1 LNDSYETPK
10 TQIVRRFQNLGV
22 KLANPADYVARY
34 GTQLQDAQTLVS
46 HARQVG
52 VVEDIVINILMIK
65 NNNNHLCFFHLVTTG

>member
-1 LNDSYETPK
+1 MNDSYETPK
-10 TQIVRRFQNLGV
+10 TQIVRQFQNLGV
-22 KLANPADYVARY
+22 QLANPMDYVARY